1 MNYKIINTGT
11 ADQHIPTK
19 HGVGRNGVLGI
30 ASQLGDK
37 IVIPGTARGEEKNFT
52 VVNEEI
58 LRNIFGLYENKAPG
72 VLDIEKGSA
81 ILMKNVKR
89 NKPLLDNGRLV
100 VLDISGAHV
109 LGKGTSEYQSKV
121 VDATMQENQNLK
133 EQNARFIEVLV
144 AEGYSEEDAKKILDG
159 KIISTDKKLKKA
171 EAPKVVVPG
180 GGVSEAKDAEAPET
194 KKKKSTKKDDA
205 E

>member
-1 MNYKIINTGT
+1 
-11 ADQHIPTK
+11 
-19 HGVGRNGVLGI
+19 VGRNGVLGI

-72 VLDIEKGSA
+72 VLDIEKGSP

-133 EQNARFIEVLV
+133 EQSARFIEVLV

-171 EAPKVVVPG
+171 EAPKISTGDGAP
-180 GGVSEAKDAEAPET
+180 EAKDAEAPET
-194 KKKKSTKKDDA
+194 KKKKSTKKDEA